1 MPDSC
6 KFDFTDLRLFLD
18 QLGDRG
24 NQVAQQQGPVIA
36 EILVSYVLHEF
47 ETEGRGRWAPL
58 ADSTKL
64 QRR

>member
-1 MPDSC
+1 MADSC
-6 KFDFTDLRLFLD
+6 RFDFGDLREILD
-18 QLGDRG
+18 ALGDRS
-24 NQVAQQQGPVIA
+24 NQVVQQQGPVIA

-47 ETEGRGRWAPL
+47 ETEGRGRWPPL